1 LKAGNP
7 AGSKNEKGGLIMKLK
22 EAANTPGKKK
32 KDACLKSLMEKI
44 ILQSLEDLWITA
56 ERDECIN
63 FFRGERFGICADM
76 AGMSLYEQAKLLNL
90 ANKIIDF
97 LYANRE
103 RNDIIVLK
111 NKFANPKSFHPRNAK
126 ISALAAAHNYPEV
139 CVR

>member
-1 LKAGNP
+1 
-7 AGSKNEKGGLIMKLK
+7 MKLK
-22 EAANTPGKKK
+22 KMANTPIKKK

-44 ILQSLEDLWITA
+44 ILQSLEDLWIAA

-97 LYANRE
+97 VVSHNTKGHD
-103 RNDIIVLK
+103 NKKIVTFEALT
-111 NKFANPKSFHPRNAK
+111 PWNAR
-126 ISALAAAHNYPEV
+126 ISEIAAAHNYPEV
-139 CVR
+139 CIR